1 MEFAPI
7 HMEPTTDHGIGG
19 GEEINDLP
27 QTPVQQ
33 PRDLVNTPSTE
44 ILKERGE
51 MIRECVELARSR
63 GECNTESSI
72 AHDVFERR
80 TASKALETKG
90 ETKAEAKDVP
100 TVEMEVV
107 KAREAA
113 NAAAEAHQAALD
125 ELDALQPAYD
135 DAVRKEAETK
145 QAAVIAAKAAHAA
158 EDAAKAAQ

>member
-1 MEFAPI
+1 MD
-7 HMEPTTDHGIGG
+7 PTTDHGNGG
-19 GEEINDLP
+19 GDAIL

-63 GECNTESSI
+63 GECNTESPI
-72 AHDVFERR
+72 AHDIFERR
-80 TASKALETKG
+80 AASKALETKG

-100 TVEMEVV
+100 TVEVEVV

-113 NAAAEAHQAALD
+113 DAAAEAHQAALD
-125 ELDALQPAYD
+125 ELDAWLDALQPAYD
-135 DAVRKEAETK
+135 AAVRKETETK